1 MEEEKLYIFIARFLK
16 PLILLIASSTAFSA
30 QKYLMFV
37 SFSMPE
43 KLLIETARDAASHK
57 ITLIIN
63 GFYNDSMRET
73 AIKIFDLSKQVPNL
87 SMQIDPTEFERYG
100 IKTVPALVS
109 DNHQKFD
116 VVFGNTAIDAA
127 LDEIKRFGDTKD
139 DV

>member
-1 MEEEKLYIFIARFLK
+1 
-16 PLILLIASSTAFSA
+16 
-30 QKYLMFV
+30 
-37 SFSMPE
+37 
-43 KLLIETARDAASHK
+43 
-57 ITLIIN
+57 
-63 GFYNDSMRET
+63 MRET
-73 AIKIFDLSKQVPNL
+73 AIKIFDLSKQVLNL